1 MHDSVHGAHMRV
13 AADPDGSTPFGVE
26 RQTLRNL
33 EESTQFSR
41 REAKG
46 VHMTVRCVVHVPES
60 MRYLR
65 CNNCR

>member
-33 EESTQFSR
+33 EESTQFS
-41 REAKG
+41 
-46 VHMTVRCVVHVPES
+46 
-60 MRYLR
+60 
-65 CNNCR
+65 